1 MKIAVLG
8 INYYPEL
15 TGISVYN
22 TEMCEYLRD
31 VGHEVTVFTAFPY
44 YPEWKIQQKYKGKLF
59 LTENYEGIIIKRSY
73 VYVPR
78 KVTTKTRILHEFS
91 FIVSSF
97 FNLLFSKCPE
107 IIVVVSPPLLLGI
120 SAYVVGK
127 LKRTPFVFHIQDLQ
141 PDAAVELG
149 MVKRSK
155 FVGLLYKIERLI
167 YKKACLVSVIS
178 DGMRKR
184 VISKGVPEEKVVVFP
199 NWVDTDFIKP
209 LQRQNGFRQRYGL
222 GDKFI
227 VLYAGNIGVK
237 QGLEILLNVAD
248 SLRNLQDILFL
259 IIGDG
264 IRKDALVKKA
274 AELNLPNVK
283 FLPVQPREFLPEM
296 LSAADISLALQQTT
310 VTDFVMPS
318 KLLGLF
324 ASGRPI
330 IVSAHKES
338 ELSKVVEQVN
348 CAIIVKPEEPD
359 KFRDAIFELYSDSD
373 KREILG
379 KNGREYICN
388 LSKDRTLHRFEQE
401 LVRVAK

>member
-1 MKIAVLG
+1 MKIFVLG

-22 TEMCEYLRD
+22 TEMCEYLKD
-31 VGHEVTVFTAFPY
+31 VGHEVIVFTAFPY

-78 KVTTKTRILHEFS
+78 KVTNRTRILHELS
-91 FIVSSF
+91 FIISSF

-120 SAYVVGK
+120 LAYVVGK
-127 LKRTPFVFHIQDLQ
+127 LKKTPFVFHIQDMQ

-149 MVKRSK
+149 MLKRSK
-155 FVGLLYKIERLI
+155 FVGLLYKIERFI

-178 DGMRKR
+178 DGMRER

-264 IRKDALVKKA
+264 IRKDALVKRA

-296 LSAADISLALQQTT
+296 LSAADISLAIQQTT

-330 IVSAHKES
+330 IVSAHKGS
-338 ELSKVVEQVN
+338 ELAKVVKQAN

-359 KFRDAIFELYSDSD
+359 QFRDAIFELYSDSD

-388 LSKDRTLHRFEQE
+388 LSKDRTLHKFEQE
-401 LVRVAK
+401 LIRVAE

>member
-1 MKIAVLG
+1 MRISVLG
-8 INYYPEL
+8 INFFPESI
-15 TGISVYN
+15 GIGLYT

-31 VGHEVTVFTAFPY
+31 VGHEVAVFTAFPY
-44 YPEWKIQQKYKGKLF
+44 YPEWKIQQKYEGKLF
-59 LTENYEGIIIKRSY
+59 LIENREGIIIKRSY

-78 KVTTKTRILHEFS
+78 KVTTITRILHELS

-97 FNLLFSKCPE
+97 LNLLFSKRPE
-107 IIVVVSPPLLLGI
+107 IIIVVSPPLLLGI
-120 SAYVVGK
+120 LAYVIGK
-127 LKRTPFVFHIQDLQ
+127 LKRAPFVFHIQDLQ
-141 PDAAVELG
+141 PDAAVGLG
-149 MVKRSK
+149 MIKRSK
-155 FVGLLYKIERLI
+155 FVGLLYKIERFI

-178 DGMRKR
+178 DGMRER
-184 VISKGVPEEKVVVFP
+184 VISKGVPEGKVVVFP

-227 VLYAGNIGVK
+227 VLYAGSIGVK

-248 SLRNLQDILFL
+248 SLRDLQDILFL
-259 IIGDG
+259 IVGDG
-264 IRKDALVKKA
+264 ICKGALVKRA
-274 AELNLPNVK
+274 AELHLPNVK

-296 LSAADISLALQQTT
+296 LSAADISLAIQQTT

-338 ELSKVVEQVN
+338 ELSKVVKQAN

-359 KFRDAIFELYSDSD
+359 QFKDAIFELYSDSD

-401 LVRVAK
+401 LIRVAE